1 MNNTN
6 ISELDTNKSYIRI
19 PRKIDYEYT
28 QDSNNLIIACS
39 HDGYNQNYKKIV
51 KRKLIISKMENFLIG
66 QDTITPIK
74 LNSKKILYNIRFHL
88 MPHCQTQLTNSKK
101 KVIIKTKNLN
111 TWVFESNNI
120 LSIEES
126 VYIDKD
132 DKIKQNKQIVLSGFV
147 SNSIVKENWSLKE
160 VLL

>member
-1 MNNTN
+1 
-6 ISELDTNKSYIRI
+6 
-19 PRKIDYEYT
+19 
-28 QDSNNLIIACS
+28 
-39 HDGYNQNYKKIV
+39 
-51 KRKLIISKMENFLIG
+51 MENFLIG

-88 MPHCQTQLTNSKK
+88 MPNCQTQLTNSKK
-101 KVIIKTKNLN
+101 KVIIKTKDLN

-126 VYIDKD
+126 VYIDED

-147 SNSIVKENWSLKE
+147 SNSIIKENWSLKE
-160 VLL
+160 VLV

>member
-1 MNNTN
+1 M
-6 ISELDTNKSYIRI
+6 
-19 PRKIDYEYT
+19 
-28 QDSNNLIIACS
+28 
-39 HDGYNQNYKKIV
+39 
-51 KRKLIISKMENFLIG
+51 
-66 QDTITPIK
+66 
-74 LNSKKILYNIRFHL
+74 
-88 MPHCQTQLTNSKK
+88 
-101 KVIIKTKNLN
+101 IIKTKDLN